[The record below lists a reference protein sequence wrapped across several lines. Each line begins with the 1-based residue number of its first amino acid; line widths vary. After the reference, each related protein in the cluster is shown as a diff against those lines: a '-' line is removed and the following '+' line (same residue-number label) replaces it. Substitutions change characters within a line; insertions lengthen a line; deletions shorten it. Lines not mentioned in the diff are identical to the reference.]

1 MGPFRDHSEARSE
14 FCISRECF
22 LIHVKEASASAVKMD
37 VVTRIRTTERFN
49 LQQKNRMVG
58 SLVAVVFGIGG
69 AIAAEGFGTGGG
81 VADVRGGKGGGV
93 AAVF

>member
-1 MGPFRDHSEARSE
+1 
-14 FCISRECF
+14 
-22 LIHVKEASASAVKMD
+22 MD

-81 VADVRGGKGGGV
+81 VAAVRGGNGGGV